1 MSGDGRLEGRPEVL
15 EALAADGVRT
25 VADVLARAECVRDL
39 PDRSNLVLRAGGRV
53 FHVKR
58 RRGRAASREAA
69 VITALTGYGVPV
81 VALAFSGRDRAH
93 GSVAGTLDLAPAR
106 PLDDLL
112 REGALGREGVDAAFR
127 ALAVA
132 TAHLHDR
139 KLHHRDLYLCHVFV
153 DPAAPSAVTW
163 IDVARVARHHGVL
176 GPRVVKD
183 LAAIESSVPDGVLSC
198 PARARFL
205 RAYLVARR
213 FPVRS
218 LLGPLL
224 RRVVRKAARIRA
236 HVPRT
241 PVGDAARPA
250 AAPR

>member
-1 MSGDGRLEGRPEVL
+1 MTSGGRLEGPADVL
-15 EALAADGVRT
+15 GALAADGIVT
-25 VADVLARAECVRDL
+25 VADVLARAECVREL

-53 FHVKR
+53 YHVKR

-69 VITALTGYGVPV
+69 VLTALAEHGVPV
-81 VALAFSGRDRAH
+81 VPLAFSGRDRAH
-93 GSVAGTLDLAPAR
+93 GSVAGTPDLAPAR

-112 REGALGREGVDAAFR
+112 REGALGPAAVDAAFR

-132 TAHLHDR
+132 TARLHDH

-153 DPAAPSAVTW
+153 DPAAPATVTW
-163 IDVARVARHHGVL
+163 IDVERVGRHRGLL

-183 LAAIESSVPDGVLSC
+183 LAAIESSVPDGALSC
-198 PARARFL
+198 AARARWL
-205 RAYLVARR
+205 RTYLAARR
-213 FPVRS
+213 FPVRT
-218 LLGPLL
+218 LVGPLL

-241 PVGDAARPA
+241 PVGSAARP
-250 AAPR
+250 R